1 MAIYMQW
8 LWILKKQTKKLKL
21 FQTCINFLTFAEYKI
36 KYFLRMLV
44 TKCYLFICSPS
55 PHTME
60 INEQLTFFYQH
71 SNIIQNI
78 LFYVKQINK

>member
-1 MAIYMQW
+1 
-8 LWILKKQTKKLKL
+8 
-21 FQTCINFLTFAEYKI
+21 
-36 KYFLRMLV
+36 MLV